1 MDEQELISHIEDLGL
16 SNKEAR
22 VYVAAL
28 AVGPASVQRLA
39 DQSGIKRV
47 TVYVVLESLIGLG
60 LISQSTKGK
69 KTVFVPEDPSNLQ
82 RLIDKRQI
90 ELQQQKKNFES
101 IMPQLAAL
109 GSSPRE
115 NATVRL
121 YDSAD
126 GIKSLMRTFIKEA
139 VGTEDHAVVGFSN
152 LDQLYSYFPEFRQ
165 THSNPDRLRNNIR
178 SRFLYSSSEGPIMKQ
193 FDRETQRVSRW
204 IPQAEFPNQGD
215 FTVVGDHIMLLAFEG
230 KHPVGITIASAELA
244 QGLRVMF
251 DLAWKAAEKY
261 N

>member
-1 MDEQELISHIEDLGL
+1 MDEHELISHIEDLGL

-28 AVGPASVQRLA
+28 STGPASVQRLA

-82 RLIDKRQI
+82 RLLDKRQL
-90 ELQQQKKNFES
+90 ELAGQRKNFDS
-101 IMPQLAAL
+101 ILPQLTTL

-115 NATVRL
+115 TATVRL

-152 LDQLYSYFPEFRQ
+152 LDQLYAYFPEFRQ
-165 THSNPDRLRNNIR
+165 THSNPDRLRAGIK
-178 SRFLYSSSEGPIMKQ
+178 SRFLYTSSEGPIMKQ
-193 FDRETQRVSRW
+193 FDRETHRVSRW
-204 IPQAEFPNQGD
+204 IPQHDFPTQGD
-215 FTVVGDHIMLLAFEG
+215 FTVVGDHIMMLAFEG
-230 KHPVGITIASAELA
+230 NHPTGITIASAELA
-244 QGLRVMF
+244 QGLRTMF
-251 DLAWKAAEKY
+251 DLAWLAADQY